1 MKKFLEK
8 GKEYLFNNRGKLQ
21 SALHFTGKCLGDIAG
36 LTQLESKPSVA
47 SYLSVGFKC
56 KEHYDGIFQSRVEE
70 YFLNGDWESIFC
82 HEVWP
87 VAAHI
92 IETAYHQSVKVIK
105 KDNHNSDTIYVV
117 NLDKDVKIGW
127 IKGGSR
133 IDHMYVTNGKIE
145 QAKEILC
152 QKFWDIATNK
162 CISIGVV
169 KINWDTYFSINK
181 EQTHEEF
188 VESLHSKK
196 YCDYLDKYKKLG
208 LGRSVLFYGPP
219 GSGKTNIVKVVANSL
234 DMKTVRLQNLNE
246 IRSKAIVDIL
256 DVFNPEAIVLEDID
270 HLYSYDISTLLEK
283 IEKFN
288 ARGKYVLATANEVT
302 KINGALLRPGRF
314 DELIEIT
321 NAEPEYLKSVINDD
335 EVFEMVKEYPIAFI
349 MEILKRIKAVG
360 KAEAM
365 ANLDDIKKRVEN
377 SKKVEYKL

>member
-8 GKEYLFNNRGKLQ
+8 GKDYLVNNRGKLQ
-21 SALHFTGKCLGDIAG
+21 SALHFTGKCLGDIAS
-36 LTQLESKPSVA
+36 LTQLESKPSMA

-56 KEHYDGIFQSRVEE
+56 KEHYDGIFRGGVED
-70 YFLNGDWESIFC
+70 YFLDGKWESIFC

-87 VAAHI
+87 VAAHL
-92 IETAYHQSVKVIK
+92 IETAYNQNVKVIK
-105 KDNHNSDTIYVV
+105 KNAQNSESIYLV
-117 NLDKDVKIGW
+117 NLDENTKIGW
-127 IKGGSR
+127 IKSGNR
-133 IDHMYVTNGKIE
+133 IDSMYVTNGKIE

-152 QKFWDIATNK
+152 TKFWSVSTNK

-169 KINWDTYFSINK
+169 KIGWDNYFSINK

-196 YCDYLDKYKKLG
+196 YCEYLDKYKKLG
-208 LGRSVLFYGPP
+208 LGRSILFYGPP
-219 GSGKTNIVKVVANSL
+219 GSGKSNIVKVVASSL

-246 IRSKAIVDIL
+246 IRSKAVVDIL
-256 DVFNPEAIVLEDID
+256 DIFNPEAIVLEDID

-321 NAEPEYLKSVINDD
+321 NADPEYLKSVINDD
-335 EVFEMVKEYPIAFI
+335 EIFDLVKEYPIAFI

-360 KAEAM
+360 KADAM